1 MGLWAAKF
9 VKWASCKIQYLELF
23 NGMMKLRN
31 GGSIEWQN
39 ILRCRMTIYY
49 YKSLEKWICNEMK
62 KLFPINRQNS
72 KKGNVIIVEAQG
84 IEKPWGFWANSFKL
98 LSCYHYYHY
107 KYYYLLPLQSL
118 VECQWENI
126 FLNHLSLV
134 EQGTYKYVG
143 CGSFSALH
151 VRQTFCNT
159 TSCIIIQPPVLF
171 NAINVVLCQ

>member
-1 MGLWAAKF
+1 MSKLQNTIPWVIQWNDETEERGINRMAK
-9 VKWASCKIQYLELF
+9 YLK
-23 NGMMKLRN
+23 M
-31 GGSIEWQN
+31 QN
-39 ILRCRMTIYY
+39 DRIYY

-159 TSCIIIQPPVLF
+159 TSCVIIQPPVLF